1 MFGKTSLKSAGIIAV
16 SMNSIAILVHILVIL
31 QVIPF
36 TWISGG
42 KVDSLVVAQQTSIVS
57 SIILAV
63 TILFHLVASGII
75 PLKFNKFFNILIS
88 IGLWINVLFFS
99 LSFVLQL
106 LGTIFEKTCM
116 SVVVFILVL
125 SIIRLAIEKR
135 QIKWNLEN

>member
-99 LSFVLQL
+99 LSLSLSRYSRISNRQFVICSIYQYLKQIIYDASAL
-106 LGTIFEKTCM
+106 LCKSYIF
-116 SVVVFILVL
+116 
-125 SIIRLAIEKR
+125 
-135 QIKWNLEN
+135 